1 VWRQQDGDEVVHFQ
15 VKSVDV
21 WLDGQLDGEGAGEG
35 LEEEEESTDPG
46 LLRAGGADPVLLDS
60 VALATVPGQGH
71 WPAVYWHTEP
81 LQYGRGQ
88 GGLPADVPVE
98 GLATGD
104 GVAQPPA
111 AAVGGFSDH
120 L

>member
-1 VWRQQDGDEVVHFQ
+1 M
-15 VKSVDV
+15 DV
-21 WLDGQLDGEGAGEG
+21 WLDGQLDGEGVGEG
-35 LEEEEESTDPG
+35 LEEEEEEEEEESTDPG
-46 LLRAGGADPVLLDS
+46 LLWAGGADPVLLDP

-71 WPAVYWHTEP
+71 WPAVHWHTEP
-81 LQYGRGQ
+81 LEDGGGQ
-88 GGLPADVPVE
+88 GVLPACVPIK

-104 GVAQPPA
+104 RVAQAPA